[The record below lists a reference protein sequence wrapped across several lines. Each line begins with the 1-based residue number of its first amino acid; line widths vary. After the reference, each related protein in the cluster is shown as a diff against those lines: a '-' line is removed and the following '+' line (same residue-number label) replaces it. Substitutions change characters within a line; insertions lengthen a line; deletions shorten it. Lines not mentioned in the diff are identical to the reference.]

1 MKAVDYSTKNKKT
14 RVKHLWSGLILSFVL
29 TLMAYFVV
37 AEGLL
42 EKEAAMYTIGALA
55 ALQAFIQLVLFLNLG
70 AEKSP
75 KWNLLTFLF
84 MLVILVIVVVGTI
97 WIMFN
102 IDYNLM
108 LT

>member
-1 MKAVDYSTKNKKT
+1 MKSMDGSIKNKKT

-29 TLMAYFVV
+29 TLMSYFVV
-37 AEGLL
+37 TRGLL
-42 EKEAAMYTIGALA
+42 GKEAAMYTISALA
-55 ALQAFIQLVLFLNLG
+55 VLQAFIQLILFLNLG
-70 AEKSP
+70 SERSP

-84 MLVILVIVVVGTI
+84 MLVILVIIVVGTI